1 MAFKLES
8 VFEMRDRASGVL
20 GRVKGSVRE
29 IPGLFARAARS
40 GGGFGSSLLGAAKS
54 AGRLTDEI
62 IEQNGWVRDTNGRL
76 RDMKGRFVSVEEQAE
91 AAGEKVSRLR
101 QQVDR
106 TGQALTHMRDRA
118 RTTFDAVRGGAA
130 RARDAIFNLQNGLLV
145 GGAGF
150 AGKSIIDSVG
160 AKEQNLITL
169 EVQVGGVERAK
180 NVYKNLARFAA
191 VTPFETPEVLQGGRM
206 LLSYTYNTK
215 QLLPVLTRAGNL
227 AAGVNKPLAETVE
240 VFGRLKAGDFGDAFE
255 RLRDFGISRQL
266 LEGEGL
272 KFDKQGSYKGSA
284 EAAIGAVVRIID
296 KRFGGLMDRQSRS
309 IFGLA
314 STLKSRPFE
323 LFSSLDEGGAM
334 DPLKRFLGNVA
345 DLTDFDNNPQG
356 KRIKARFQ
364 RSMGGLFKSL
374 FGGLADATEGERA
387 AKLLDRVLDGVD
399 RFSAW
404 WSKNGPGL
412 INDAKAFA
420 GGFKDTFVLVG
431 RVAKPALDLFARVQ
445 GLNGGNGGEGAARVA
460 GQVAAGLVLLSLLRT
475 MNGLTGGL
483 AGGLLKLTF
492 KAPVALYRLPGTLAG
507 AAARA
512 ATLAERLRLPGVAA
526 RLTSLAGRLGAFR
539 LGQTI
544 LSGLRS
550 GGLLAARF
558 GGGLVRLGAQGLVM
572 GARLA
577 AAWLIGLGPVGW
589 VIGGVIAVGAAV
601 VFAYKKFAWFRNS
614 VNAAW
619 GWVRQK
625 TSQTVNWFS
634 TLPERMATA
643 GREMV
648 SGLTRGIKER
658 LSSAKEAIQ
667 NVGQGVVQKFRDLL
681 GIKSP
686 SRVFRG
692 IGENLVEG
700 LVTGIE
706 RRAPM
711 LGQALG
717 WLREKAGSA
726 WEGGK
731 ATLGGM
737 WAGAKSGFTG
747 GASGPVPAGRLPK
760 LSAGAGVI
768 ARKAMEGLT
777 AGWAESMP
785 GYCSRFV
792 RQVFTKA
799 LGPGVSKLFGSSAIQ
814 TEANFKRAG
823 YSKTLAQ
830 IGGLQGLRP
839 GDALFQGFGSGGFGH
854 TGIYIGNG
862 QVAQNTTA
870 RGGGKMVLPLSAF
883 GRITSV
889 GRVPAPALPGPPRP
903 TAPMPRAARAATV
916 ATSGRGGVSVG
927 KVEVVYSPTSG
938 TPGGRGHANELAGN
952 VRRSLADE
960 LQALDAELGG

>member
-8 VFEMRDRASGVL
+8 VFELRDRASGVL
-20 GRVKGSVRE
+20 GRVKGGVRE
-29 IPGLFARAARS
+29 LPGLFDRAARS
-40 GGGFGSSLLGAAKS
+40 GGGFGGRAARAFDQARTGARDSATAVRRFSQELDRAGLSL
-54 AGRLTDEI
+54 
-62 IEQNGWVRDTNGRL
+62 NRL
-76 RDMKGRFVSVEEQAE
+76 RDRSRATFQAVH
-91 AAGEKVSRLR
+91 GNV
-101 QQVDR
+101 
-106 TGQALTHMRDRA
+106 T
-118 RTTFDAVRGGAA
+118 

-145 GGAGF
+145 GGVGLG
-150 AGKSIIDSVG
+150 GKSIIDAVG
-160 AKEQNLITL
+160 AREQNLITL

-206 LLSYTYNTK
+206 LLAYTYNTK
-215 QLLPVLTRAGNL
+215 QLLPILTRAGNL
-227 AAGVNKPLAETVE
+227 ASGVNKPLSETVE

-255 RLRDFGISRQL
+255 RLRDFGISRKL

-272 KFDKQGSYKGSA
+272 KFDKQGSYQGSA

-296 KRFGGLMDRQSRS
+296 KRFGGLMDRRSRG

-345 DLTDFDNNPQG
+345 NLTDFDNNPQG

-364 RSMGGLFKSL
+364 QSVGGLFKAL
-374 FGGLADATEGERA
+374 FGGLADATSGDRA
-387 AKLLDRVLDGVD
+387 AKLLDRVLDSLD

-404 WSKNGPGL
+404 WGKNGPAV
-412 INDAKAFA
+412 IADAKAFA

-431 RVAKPALDLFARVQ
+431 QVAKPALDLFARVQ
-445 GLNGGNGGEGAARVA
+445 GLGGGNGEGAARVA

-475 MNGLTGGL
+475 ANGLTGGL

-492 KAPVALYRLPGTLAG
+492 KVPGALLRLPGTLG
-507 AAARA
+507 AAGLRA
-512 ATLAERLRLPGVAA
+512 AMLAEKLRLPGVAT
-526 RLTSLAGRLGAFR
+526 RLLGIAVRLERFR
-539 LGQTI
+539 LGPTI

-558 GGGLVRLGAQGLVM
+558 GGGLVRLGAQGLAM

-589 VIGGVIAVGAAV
+589 VIGGIIAVGAAV
-601 VFAYKKFAWFRNS
+601 VFAYKRFAWFRNG

-619 GWVRQK
+619 GWVKQK
-625 TSQTVNWFS
+625 TTQTVNWFS
-634 TLPERMATA
+634 TLPERMAKA
-643 GREMV
+643 GRELV
-648 SGLTRGIKER
+648 GGLTRGIKER

-692 IGENLVEG
+692 FGENLVEG
-700 LVTGIE
+700 LVSGVE
-706 RRAPM
+706 RRAPV

-717 WLREKAGSA
+717 WLRERAGSA

-747 GASGPVPAGRLPK
+747 SASGPVPAGPLPK

-792 RQVFTKA
+792 RQVFVKA
-799 LGPGVSKLFGSSAIQ
+799 LGPSTARLFGSSAIQ
-814 TEANFKRAG
+814 TERNFKAAG
-823 YSKTLAQ
+823 FGKTLGQ
-830 IGGLQGLRP
+830 IGGIKGLRA
-839 GDALFQGFGSGGFGH
+839 GDALFQGFGSGGYGH
-854 TGIYIGNG
+854 TGIYLGNG
-862 QVAQNTTA
+862 MVAQNTTL
-870 RGGGKMVLPLSAF
+870 RGGGKMVLPLSTF

-889 GRVPAPALPGPPRP
+889 GRVPAPATQTQGPPRP

-916 ATSGRGGVSVG
+916 AASGRGGVSVG
-927 KVEVVYSPTSG
+927 KVEVVYSPSSG
-938 TPGGRGHANELAGN
+938 TPGGKAHANELAGN